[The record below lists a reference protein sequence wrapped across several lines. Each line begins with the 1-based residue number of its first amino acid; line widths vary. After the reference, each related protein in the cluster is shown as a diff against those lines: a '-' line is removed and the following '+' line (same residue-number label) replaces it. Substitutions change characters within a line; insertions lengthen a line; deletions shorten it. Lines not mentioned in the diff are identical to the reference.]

1 MSANIPNKEN
11 LSPEIKEW
19 INELKKRSTDLM
31 DRYNSRIDAYFM
43 YSILAVTFIYG
54 SGLNVAVTSEIVLW
68 IITVS
73 SITVFFLFAYA
84 SSYVYQ
90 WMDRERLVVQ
100 IIERFF
106 DGKIAIGQSSRTI
119 KYDDLKAVGWNDE
132 TNSKSKEFVVISDG
146 KVDWVNVLAY
156 HVAYPHHVI
165 NRWSAFARMASV
177 QRRPFLA
184 ISFVL
189 VWTSLSID
197 QVIFNPYFILFISN
211 ILGLSISTSST
222 LVLALLGLV
231 LILIYMSIEYY
242 MKKIIKRRYLH
253 EY

>member
-1 MSANIPNKEN
+1 MSTNIANNEN

-19 INELKKRSTDLM
+19 IIELKKRSTDLM

-54 SGLNVAVTSEIVLW
+54 SGLNVAVTNEIVLW
-68 IITVS
+68 IITIS

-106 DGKIAIGQSSRTI
+106 DGKIAIGQFSRTV

-132 TNSKSKEFVVISDG
+132 RNSKSKEFVVVSDG
-146 KVDWVNVLAY
+146 KVDWVNVLAFQ
-156 HVAYPHHVI
+156 VAYPHHVI

-184 ISFVL
+184 IIFL
-189 VWTSLSID
+189 IMWTSLSID
-197 QVIFNPYFILFISN
+197 QVIFNPITLC
-211 ILGLSISTSST
+211 LSKSTSSI
-222 LVLALLGLV
+222 VVMALFGLV
-231 LILIYMSIEYY
+231 LIFIYMSIEYY

-253 EY
+253 EN